1 MTSAL
6 RASLEYHTLLQ
17 VLDSIGVDLNA
28 QLKSAPNSK
37 IASKAQPAAAK
48 SESDDE
54 LVARLAA
61 LR

>member
-1 MTSAL
+1 MN
-6 RASLEYHTLLQ
+6 EFYDVQ

-28 QLKSAPNSK
+28 QLKSAPQSK
-37 IASKAQPAAAK
+37 LPARASPAKAEGSQT
-48 SESDDE
+48 DDE

>member
-1 MTSAL
+1 MQERFPKSIAV
-6 RASLEYHTLLQ
+6 AQ

-28 QLKSAPNSK
+28 QLKSAPQSK
-37 IASKAQPAAAK
+37 VPAKAAPAGANT
-48 SESDDE
+48 ESDDE